1 MASTSISKSEK
12 SYIQTSLQA
21 SPPLRADGRGLHQ
34 YRPIALETGV
44 APLANGSA
52 RLRLGQ
58 TTDSSGGT
66 EILAGVK
73 LEVQETEGTEGR
85 IICSVS
91 CSPSAYPHISGPAIE
106 DIAHDY
112 TAVLHEVLS
121 HTSLLPPSLRILPG
135 RKAWLLSLDLLVVSD
150 SGNVYDALFMAAQ
163 AALWDTKVPRT
174 RAVEYRSQGGLS
186 GGKEGGDMDVDAAS
200 QSGFNVRAE
209 RAVADFELEDYW
221 DEGEPLAGR
230 DQWPVCVA
238 LNLLPPMYYLDA
250 TSAEEAA
257 TPLRLLLMYS
267 APAHATPR
275 LQGMRLLG
283 SGEVNLGLIKSLTSS
298 AQPYA
303 VELAGALRGKLKD
316 EDLRRTDKA
325 RHKFGATR

>member
-21 SPPLRADGRGLHQ
+21 STPLRADGRGLYD

-58 TTDSSGGT
+58 TADSSGGT

-73 LEVQETEGTEGR
+73 LEVEETESTEGR
-85 IICSVS
+85 IICNVT
-91 CSPSAYPHISGPAIE
+91 CSPSAYPHVQSNAIE

-112 TAVLHEVLS
+112 TAILHEVLS
-121 HTSLLPPSLRILPG
+121 HPSLLPPSLRILPG
-135 RKAWLLSLDLLVVSD
+135 RKAWVLSLDVLVISD
-150 SGNVYDALFMAAQ
+150 AGNVYDAMFMAAQ

-174 RAVEYRSQGGLS
+174 RAVEYRAQGGLS
-186 GGKEGGDMDVDAAS
+186 GGKDGGDMDVDAAS

-221 DEGEPLAGR
+221 DEGDPLAGR
-230 DQWPVCVA
+230 DQWPVCVT

-250 TSAEEAA
+250 TGPEEAA

-267 APAHATPR
+267 APAHAAPR

-283 SGEVNLGLIKSLTSS
+283 SGEIDLSLIKSLVSS
-298 AQPYA
+298 AQNHA
-303 VELAGALRGKLKD
+303 TELAGALRGKLKD
-316 EDLRRTDKA
+316 EDLRRTEKA
-325 RHKFGATR
+325 RHKFSATR